1 MRSAAACR
9 LHAVV
14 AAAGMTALLVAA
26 GTLAVGLA
34 VALVGCGPFSDS
46 RSADVDLLPPQVQ
59 SVRAEGPAEVSVT
72 FDEEASLCQGARVSP
87 PLAVTAAPDPQDAR
101 RVTLRG
107 ERQVPGQRYVM
118 EAEARDRRGNTASF
132 AAEFYGYNGRVP
144 RLLINEITPRGSDS
158 HPDTVEIKALT
169 DGNLGGAVLFFGS
182 PHSNDARLVFPPL
195 EVKAGAFIVVHL
207 KPTGDPSEVEETTD
221 PAASGG
227 KDASST
233 AWDLWMKDSPGL
245 PGSNGA
251 LSLCDRL
258 GGACLDAVLWS
269 NRTSQ
274 SDDGYGGFGS
284 EQTRTRAE
292 ELAQLGA
299 WPASG
304 TRISPE
310 DAVNPEGSTATRSL
324 CRSSASADTDTA
336 ADWHIVPNRKASMGA
351 DNSDEVYAP

>member
-1 MRSAAACR
+1 MRSASARRYHAPVHAMG
-9 LHAVV
+9 LAAVV
-14 AAAGMTALLVAA
+14 VLA
-26 GTLAVGLA
+26 GTIT
-34 VALVGCGPFSDS
+34 VAMAGCGPFSDS
-46 RSADVDLLPPQVQ
+46 RNADVDLLPPQLQ
-59 SVRAEGPAEVSVT
+59 SVRSEGPAEVSVT
-72 FDEEASLCQGARVSP
+72 FDEEASLCQDARVSP
-87 PLAVTAAPDPQDAR
+87 PLALSADADPNDSR

-107 ERQVPGQRYVM
+107 ERQVPGQRYVL
-118 EAEARDRRGNTASF
+118 EAEARDLRGNTASF

-169 DGNLGGAVLFFGS
+169 GGNLGGAVLFFGS
-182 PHSNDARLVFPPL
+182 PQSHDARLVFPPL
-195 EVKAGAFIVVHL
+195 EVKAGGFIVVHL
-207 KPTGDPSEVEETTD
+207 KPAGDPAEVDESTD

-233 AWDLWMKDSPGL
+233 AWDLWMKDSQGL

-251 LSLCDRL
+251 LSLCDRV

-274 SDDGYGGFGS
+274 SDEAYGGFGS
-284 EQTRTRAE
+284 EQMRARAE
-292 ELAQLGA
+292 ELAQAGA
-299 WPASG
+299 WPATG

-324 CRSSASADTDTA
+324 CRSSASADTNTA
-336 ADWHIVPNRKASMGA
+336 ADWHIVPTRKASPGA
-351 DNSDEVYAP
+351 DNTDEVYAP